1 MNLVF
6 WEERTG
12 TEATKRF
19 AYAPTVVKHVVKKI
33 SEFRVVRK
41 WWENARFCSENA
53 KNKAE
58 NGSFSALFGTSVHNE
73 TIQNTLIYG
82 IQNIF

>member
-19 AYAPTVVKHVVKKI
+19 AYAPTVVKHVVKKF
-33 SEFRVVRK
+33 SEFRVVPK
-41 WWENARFCSENA
+41 WWKSTRFCPENA

-58 NGSFSALFGTSVHNE
+58 NDSFSALFGLSDKT
-73 TIQNTLIYG
+73 
-82 IQNIF
+82 

>member
-19 AYAPTVVKHVVKKI
+19 AYAPIVVKYVVKI
-33 SEFRVVRK
+33 FSEIQVVPK
-41 WWENARFCSENA
+41 WWKSTRFCSENA

-58 NGSFSALFGTSVHNE
+58 NEPFSALFGLSDKT
-73 TIQNTLIYG
+73 
-82 IQNIF
+82 

>member
-6 WEERTG
+6 GEERTG

-19 AYAPTVVKHVVKKI
+19 AYAPTVVKHVVKI
-33 SEFRVVRK
+33 FSEIQVVRK
-41 WWENARFCSENA
+41 WWENTRFSPENA

-58 NGSFSALFGTSVHNE
+58 NGSFSALFGLSDKT
-73 TIQNTLIYG
+73 
-82 IQNIF
+82 

>member
-19 AYAPTVVKHVVKKI
+19 AFAPIVVKYVVKKF

-41 WWENARFCSENA
+41 WWENTRFSPENA

-58 NGSFSALFGTSVHNE
+58 NGSFSALFGLSDKT
-73 TIQNTLIYG
+73 
-82 IQNIF
+82 